1 MLGERAI
8 GAPTRE
14 IAVLTK
20 LKTLFARRPAA
31 ARVALADAASALTST
46 PPAEAVKA
54 APKTPRPQVPPAQ
67 VAPRAP
73 GAEAADTSLDLAA
86 LTRAFGRNRMRIL
99 VPTLLTLV
107 GSTVIVNVITPRFTA
122 ETRILLEN
130 RDSFYTRADRDVA
143 GRSDPQIDQEAVT
156 SQIQLVKSIDL
167 AKTIIG
173 RNNLA
178 DVPEFEGGPV
188 NMPSWKKLLV
198 LLGIVKNPLL
208 STAEDRVMREFQER
222 MKVFAVARSRILV
235 VEFESEQPELAR
247 KLSDDVAEAYLRML
261 ADAKKTTA
269 QSAGN
274 WLGRNVDQLRQRVA
288 EAESK
293 VEAFRSKNGLFIGTN
308 NTSISAQQLAELNTQ
323 LASARSQ
330 QADLQAKVRT
340 IRDAIRGGRAF
351 EVSDVVNNDVVRRL
365 IEQRA
370 TLRAQIAQ
378 EERTLLPQHPRMK
391 ELYAQLGGLDVQ
403 VRAAAERAA
412 RAMENDARAAGA
424 RVTTVMAELD
434 AQKQLA
440 AVANE
445 SEVQLRA
452 LEREARAEREQLEG
466 YLTRLRD
473 AQAREG
479 DNAVPADARI
489 VSRAVVPAHPSY
501 PKKGPVILLSTL
513 GVLITALT
521 LVAVRALLSGE
532 ALVQT
537 ARIEPRLQDP
547 ATAPEEATAD
557 KKDLAADQ
565 PTADFVMAPDVAPA
579 TPAPQPATVA
589 GVSALVS
596 ALTAPPKPAM
606 AALTETAPALPHAP
620 SEPPLKALQHAVE
633 RAWSADRAVS
643 VLVVSAE
650 TGMTST
656 RVVLALA
663 RQLSERQRAVLADLQ
678 DQPRR
683 LDSVIG
689 TRAPTGMAEVLA
701 GQTSFLDAIHRD
713 KRSKLHVLPAG
724 QIPGRL
730 EEHGEGLALALDAL
744 SQTYDVV
751 LLDVGAMSPASAP
764 LAKAA
769 DVVVVAGPAD
779 KAHLMEAAAERLQAL
794 GATRPIQLTPPDVA
808 SREGPRTNAPTL
820 ALAG

>member
-1 MLGERAI
+1 VQA
-8 GAPTRE
+8 
-14 IAVLTK
+14 
-20 LKTLFARRPAA
+20 
-31 ARVALADAASALTST
+31 
-46 PPAEAVKA
+46 
-54 APKTPRPQVPPAQ
+54 TPRTET
-67 VAPRAP
+67 
-73 GAEAADTSLDLAA
+73 AETSLDLGA
-86 LTRAFGRNRMRIL
+86 LSRAFARNRMRIL

-107 GSTVIVNVITPRFTA
+107 GATVIVNVITPRFTA

-143 GRSDPQIDQEAVT
+143 GRTDPQIDQEAVT

-167 AKTIIG
+167 AKTIIA

-178 DVPEFEGGPV
+178 EVEEFEGGPV

-208 STAEDRVMREFQER
+208 STPEDRVMREFQER

-247 KLSDDVAEAYLRML
+247 KLSEDVAEAYLRML

-274 WLGRNVDQLRQRVA
+274 WLGRNVDQLRQRVT

-293 VEAFRSKNGLFIGTN
+293 VEAFRTRNGLFIGTN

-330 QADLQAKVRT
+330 QADLQSKVRT
-340 IRDAIRGGRAF
+340 IREAIRGGRAF
-351 EVSDVVNNDVVRRL
+351 EVSDVINNEVVRRL

-391 ELYAQLGGLDVQ
+391 ELYAQLGGLDAQ

-412 RAMENDARAAGA
+412 RALENDARAAGA
-424 RVTTVMAELD
+424 RVTSVMAELD

-440 AVANE
+440 ATANE

-532 ALVQT
+532 ALVQS
-537 ARIEPRLQDP
+537 ARLEPRLDMP
-547 ATAPEEATAD
+547 EAAAVDTVRREPLGAEAATSSEPSAAPRSRAD
-557 KKDLAADQ
+557 AAGPVPDGLSPLVSSLIKPHEPAAD
-565 PTADFVMAPDVAPA
+565 PDAVPS
-579 TPAPQPATVA
+579 QPAAPVRKA
-589 GVSALVS
+589 A
-596 ALTAPPKPAM
+596 APPAR
-606 AALTETAPALPHAP
+606 AP
-620 SEPPLKALQHAVE
+620 SETPLRTVQHAVE
-633 RAWSADRAVS
+633 RAWSPDRAVS
-643 VLVVSAE
+643 LLAVSAE
-650 TGMTST
+650 PGLTTT
-656 RVVLALA
+656 RVLLALA
-663 RQLSERQRAVLADLQ
+663 RQLSERQRVVIADLQ

-689 TRAPTGMAEVLA
+689 TRAPAGIAEVLM
-701 GQTSFLDAIHRD
+701 GQTSFLNAIHRD
-713 KRSKLHVLPAG
+713 KRSKLHILPAG
-724 QIPGRL
+724 QLRANL
-730 EEHGEGLALALDAL
+730 AEHGDGLALALDGL

-751 LLDVGAMSPASAP
+751 ILDTGPMSPAFAA
-764 LAKAA
+764 LATAA
-769 DVVVVAGPAD
+769 DVVAVVGPAD
-779 KAHLMEAAAERLQAL
+779 KAHVLQQAADGLVAL
-794 GATRPIQLTPPDVA
+794 GAVPPIQLTPPDVA
-808 SREGPRTNAPTL
+808 RSETAERPAEPVL